1 MWHGVHTR
9 LRMDCIQGSA
19 ASETFQ
25 VTENMEI
32 VWVLLQGGPSGHPGV
47 LQVMGGCAS
56 PALLPTPP
64 RSGWVDYHCSLAAG
78 LFQTPAQDCQTRR
91 FPGTPWAFGCH
102 RDLNKA
108 FKT

>member
-1 MWHGVHTR
+1 MWHEVHTR
-9 LRMDCIQGSA
+9 LRMDCMQGSA

-25 VTENMEI
+25 VTENMEV

-47 LQVMGGCAS
+47 LQVMGGSAS

-91 FPGTPWAFGCH
+91 FPGTP
-102 RDLNKA
+102 
-108 FKT
+108 